1 MNGVGWA
8 CRGVHRRDRR
18 GEACLNPTF
27 APMYLLSA
35 NGTLRTILILLVA
48 WQVLRLW
55 MRVQQAKHA
64 AHGPQRPGEPAR
76 PKGDVRIERIGE
88 VHHAAP
94 PPYAE
99 DADFEVIKDK
109 PAH

>member
-1 MNGVGWA
+1 
-8 CRGVHRRDRR
+8 
-18 GEACLNPTF
+18 
-27 APMYLLSA
+27 MYLLSA
-35 NGTLRTILILLVA
+35 NGTLRTILILLVV

-55 MRVQQAKHA
+55 MRSQRAKGGPRA
-64 AHGPQRPGEPAR
+64 PQRPGEPAR
-76 PKGDVRIERIGE
+76 PKGDVRIERIGG

-94 PPYAE
+94 PPHAE